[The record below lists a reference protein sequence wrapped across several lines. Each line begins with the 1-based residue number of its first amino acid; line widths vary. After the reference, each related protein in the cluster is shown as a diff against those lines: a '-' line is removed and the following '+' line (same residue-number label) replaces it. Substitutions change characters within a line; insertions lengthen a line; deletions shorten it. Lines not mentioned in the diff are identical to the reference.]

1 MNNINTLVFGCSG
14 LIGIELIKS
23 IKKNESLFL
32 SRKKPRNLSS
42 KYWKKIDLNSKIK
55 GLPNKVEKIFFL
67 ASPYY
72 VKNNIKKK
80 NFKKEFIWINKICK
94 KIKAKTFIYLSS
106 SSVYLKKHPIGE
118 VKIKCE
124 IFLKKS
130 KIKNLQIWRPFNI
143 IGFFENKI
151 SDHFHNLLIK
161 KFIISKKS
169 AYTFNGNE
177 FDVRG
182 YSSAKK
188 FCGKVIS
195 KSKTN
200 KSFILNYGNSNTIAI
215 SQMVE
220 IFKKIYKKKYNKNI
234 DIAFKSKKKN
244 INTINTSKKTK
255 TINSNE
261 DSKKILINYFK
272 KMIL

>member
-42 KYWKKIDLNSKIK
+42 KYWKKINLNSKIK
-55 GLPNKVEKIFFL
+55 GLPNRVEKIFFL

-72 VKNNIKKK
+72 IKNNIKKK

-161 KFIISKKS
+161 KFIINKKS
-169 AYTFNGNE
+169 AYTFSGNE
-177 FDVRG
+177 FDIRG
-182 YSSAKK
+182 YSSVKK
-188 FCGKVIS
+188 FCKKVIS
-195 KSKTN
+195 NSKTN
-200 KSFILNYGNSNTIAI
+200 KSFMLNYGNSNTITS
-215 SQMVE
+215 SQMFE

-261 DSKKILINYFK
+261 DSKKVLINYFK

>member
-32 SRKKPRNLSS
+32 SRKKPRNLSP
-42 KYWKKIDLNSKIK
+42 KYWKKINLNSKIK
-55 GLPNKVEKIFFL
+55 GLPNRVEKIFFL

-72 VKNNIKKK
+72 IKNNIKKK

-161 KFIISKKS
+161 KFIINKKS
-169 AYTFNGNE
+169 AYTFSGNE
-177 FDVRG
+177 FDIRG
-182 YSSAKK
+182 YSSVKK
-188 FCGKVIS
+188 FCKKVIS
-195 KSKTN
+195 NSKTN
-200 KSFILNYGNSNTIAI
+200 KSFMLNYGNSNTITS
-215 SQMVE
+215 SQMFE

-261 DSKKILINYFK
+261 DSKKVLINYFK

>member
-14 LIGIELIKS
+14 LIGTELIKS
-23 IKKNESLFL
+23 IKKNETLFL
-32 SRKKPRNLSS
+32 SRKKPRSLSS
-42 KYWKKIDLNSKIK
+42 KYWKKVNLDSKIK
-55 GLPNKVEKIFFL
+55 NLPNKVEKIFFL
-67 ASPYY
+67 SSPYY
-72 VKNNIKKK
+72 IKNNIKKK
-80 NFKKEFIWINKICK
+80 IFKKEFIWINKICK
-94 KIKAKTFIYLSS
+94 TIKTKNFIYLSS
-106 SSVYLKKHPIGE
+106 SSVYLKKHQIGE

-169 AYTFNGNE
+169 AYTFNGNK

-182 YSSAKK
+182 YSSVKK
-188 FCGKVIS
+188 FCKKIIS
-195 KSKTN
+195 KSETN
-200 KSFILNYGNSNTIAI
+200 KSFILNYGNSNTITI
-215 SQMVE
+215 SQMVK
-220 IFKKIYKKKYNKNI
+220 IFKKIYKQKYNKNI

-244 INTINTSKKTK
+244 INIINKLKKYK

-261 DSKKILINYFK
+261 DSKKVLINYFK

>member
-42 KYWKKIDLNSKIK
+42 KYWKKINLNSKIK
-55 GLPNKVEKIFFL
+55 GLPNRVEKNFFL

-72 VKNNIKKK
+72 IKNNIKKK

-161 KFIISKKS
+161 KFIINKKS
-169 AYTFNGNE
+169 AYTFSGNE
-177 FDVRG
+177 FDIRG
-182 YSSAKK
+182 YSSVKK
-188 FCGKVIS
+188 FCKKVIS
-195 KSKTN
+195 NSKTN
-200 KSFILNYGNSNTIAI
+200 KSFMLNYGNSNTITS
-215 SQMVE
+215 SQMFE

-261 DSKKILINYFK
+261 DSKKVLINYFK